1 LSDKEII
8 IFLSQILEGLK
19 SKVYFTSI
27 ILCNCATLFCN
38 ASFAQN
44 DTIKTVSLESVEVTS
59 TSNTNQELLEQS
71 VPFSGIGSLELNRG
85 IGIAPDEA
93 VNTNITGVLMERRT
107 FSGGQQFNIR
117 GYGNGMGARGI
128 SGNHDSQGMK
138 MYLNGIPITDAEGF
152 TVMDDIDFGSLEKV
166 EVIKGPAGTLYGLAI
181 AGVVNLQT
189 IQPNKNEIFVSQ
201 SFMGGS
207 YGLFRTTTT
216 AAAGGEKYAIL
227 ANYGHQQFAGF
238 MPHTKSNKDFCS
250 VIGKFTLSK
259 RQTLNTYIAYT
270 QGRDDRNG
278 ELTIEQYN
286 TKDYSGNPAYIKND
300 AHSGLKVFRA
310 GIEHSF
316 IFDKHIS
323 NATSIFGQGQVLDQ
337 SSAGGGW
344 TDKNALNF
352 GFRSVFNLHFELS
365 KFKKIVL
372 DGIAGIELQK
382 MNGTSVGYNMGADS
396 TNLNGYNITTT
407 IRSNQVLN
415 NLTYSYFTQWRLN
428 LPKGFTINAGVG
440 ISNMALQLTNRLW
453 AASNNHPNSKVPKK
467 YAASYNF
474 LTSPSVS
481 IHKIFRNVASVY
493 VCYSMAY
500 RAPVSSNI
508 IINATG
514 ALNTGLKPE
523 KGQQIELGTKGNF
536 LKNRLFYSF
545 SIFYAQFSNKFS
557 LIAVPDTN
565 KAYTLYSYV
574 YNAGTSHNLGV
585 EFEISYKIMD
595 SQDKF
600 VKLLRPFAN
609 FTYSHYKYG
618 DYEFQSI
625 AKDSQNRDSVVIANY
640 KGNQVAGVA
649 PWVFNVGI
657 DFDTKIGL
665 YANITYSY
673 RTAMAITSDGLNNTH
688 PFGLLN
694 MKVGFCK
701 PFKGF
706 EMNLYVGA
714 NNMTCTQYY
723 TMVFLNQLPD
733 SYIPGPDKINF
744 YGGVGVKYC
753 FGKIV
758 NEKKL

>member
-1 LSDKEII
+1 MKKS
-8 IFLSQILEGLK
+8 IFLYCAVLYGGL
-19 SKVYFTSI
+19 I
-27 ILCNCATLFCN
+27 
-38 ASFAQN
+38 FAQN
-44 DTIKTVSLESVEVTS
+44 DTTKAIVLENVEVTS
-59 TSNTNQELLEQS
+59 SAGTNQKLLEQ
-71 VPFSGIGSLELNRG
+71 VPFSVLGSLELNRG
-85 IGIAPDEA
+85 MGVSLEDA
-93 VNTNITGVLMERRT
+93 VNTNIPGVLMERRT

-128 SGNHDSQGMK
+128 SGNFDSQGMK
-138 MYLNGIPITDAEGF
+138 LYLNGIPITDAEGF
-152 TVMDDIDFGSLEKV
+152 TVMDDIDFGLMEKV
-166 EVIKGPAGTLYGLAI
+166 EVMKGPAGTLYGLAI

-189 IQPNKNEIFVSQ
+189 LQPKKNEIYMGQ
-201 SFMGGS
+201 EFMGGS

-216 AAAGGEKYAIL
+216 VAVGGEKYSVL

-250 VIGKFTLSK
+250 FTGNFTISK
-259 RQTLNTYIAYT
+259 RQTVNTYLAYS

-278 ELTIEQYN
+278 ELTLEQYQA
-286 TKDYSGNPAYIKND
+286 KDYSGNPAYIKND

-323 NATSIFGQGQVLDQ
+323 NSTSLFGQGQVLDQ

-352 GFRSVFNLHFELS
+352 GFRSVFNLHFVLS
-365 KFKKIVL
+365 KSKEIVL
-372 DGIAGIELQK
+372 EGVAGVELQK
-382 MNGTSVGYNMGADS
+382 MNGSSVTYNMGADS
-396 TNLNGYNITTT
+396 TNLNVPYNIITTV
-407 IRSNQVLN
+407 RSNQVLN
-415 NLTYSYFTQWRLN
+415 NLTYSYFTQWSLS
-428 LPKGFTINAGVG
+428 LPKGFTLHAGVG
-440 ISNMALQLTNRLW
+440 ISNMLLQLTNRLW
-453 AASNNHPNSKVPKK
+453 APANNHPGNDLPKT
-467 YAASYNF
+467 YSANYNF
-474 LTSPSVS
+474 LTAPSFS
-481 IHKIFRNVASVY
+481 IHKIVGHIASVY

-508 IINATG
+508 LINATG

-523 KGQQIELGTKGNF
+523 RGQQIELGTKGNL
-536 LKNRLFYSF
+536 LKNRLFYSVAL
-545 SIFYAQFSNKFS
+545 FYSQFSNRFS
-557 LIAVPDTN
+557 SVAVPDTN
-565 KAYTLYSYV
+565 KAYTLYSYIV
-574 YNAGTSHNLGV
+574 NSGTTHNLGV
-585 EFEISYKIMD
+585 EFEIHYRIID

-609 FTYSHYKYG
+609 FTYSYYKYG
-618 DYEFQSI
+618 DYLFQSI
-625 AKDSQNRDSVVIANY
+625 VKDSQKRDSTVTVNY
-640 KGNQVAGVA
+640 KGNHVAGVA
-649 PWVFNVGI
+649 PWVFNLGI

-673 RTAMAITSDGLNNTH
+673 RTAMTITSDGLNQTK

-694 MKVGFCK
+694 MKVGYFK
-701 PFKGF
+701 RIKGF

-744 YGGVGVKYC
+744 YGGVGLKYY
-753 FGKIV
+753 FR
-758 NEKKL
+758 